1 MTHSRY
7 SYGYAVF
14 RNLRHTVWM
23 SFGSRLWSYTGV
35 TGYWEYTTLKLS
47 AYELNIEK
55 EGWKRYSYGK
65 D

>member
-1 MTHSRY
+1 
-7 SYGYAVF
+7 
-14 RNLRHTVWM
+14 M